1 MHGAAPAVPGIEEVD
16 LEFVGDDR
24 GGAPRP
30 AAHLR
35 PACSATAAGDDA
47 RADEHAGHEP
57 PDRRTRTAAPV
68 PAFLAPDATTR
79 VIGVSSGKGGV
90 GKSTVTVNLAIA
102 LAQAGHRVGLLDADV
117 YGFSVPKM
125 LGTDHDPVILGD
137 IVLPT
142 SAHGVRCLS
151 MGYFVPDDQPVI
163 WRGPML
169 HKAIQQFLTDAY
181 WGEPD
186 FVLVDMPPGTGDV
199 ALTLAEVMPRA
210 EIVVVT
216 TPQPAAQ
223 RVAQRSA
230 FAARRLKLS
239 VRGVIENMSWF
250 TGDDG
255 TRYELFGSGGG
266 ATLAADLGVPLLG
279 QVPLVNAVRLGG
291 DEGRPVTAVDPDAET
306 AGAFRAITE
315 KLVALGP
322 ARVYRR
328 EAQLALRRAR
338 GGPSPHLRFAVSRAR
353 ARKSTTWSRPERLA
367 SYMALSASRRSVAG
381 VAEPSAVVTTPMLA
395 VTTTWASPMA
405 TGALSPL
412 RMRSAMSN
420 ASSSWSTSAK
430 ATNSSPPKRATTS
443 TPRVIAMSRLAI
455 SFRTRSPAEWS
466 ARSLTSL
473 KRSRSMNMT
482 ASACR
487 RRPTWR
493 SASCSFSMN
502 RVRLAKPVS
511 PSCEAWNAICSAISQ
526 RSIARPTIPAS
537 WSNLCSSSLP
547 KYGMEAL
554 ISTASAW
561 RGAARAS
568 AR

>member
-1 MHGAAPAVPGIEEVD
+1 MAADQSQIEAVLNAVEDPELGLTLGDLGLLRTVRPRRRRVLIEVALPVAAWPGTDELAEEIHRAALGVPGVEEVE
-16 LEFVGDDR
+16 LEFVVMTDEERTGLRHRLRAGMLGD
-24 GGAPRP
+24 GA
-30 AAHLR
+30 A
-35 PACSATAAGDDA
+35 
-47 RADEHAGHEP
+47 ADEHDHAGHGHAP
-57 PDRRTRTAAPV
+57 AAPL
-68 PAFLAPDATTR
+68 PAFLGPDAKTR

-125 LGTDHDPVILGD
+125 LGTDHDPIIIGD
-137 IVLPT
+137 IVIPT

-255 TRYELFGSGGG
+255 TRYELFGAGGG
-266 ATLAADLGVPLLG
+266 ETLAADLGVPLLG
-279 QVPLVNAVRLGG
+279 RVPLVNAVRLGG
-291 DEGRPVTAVDPDAET
+291 DEGHPVMAVDPESESGRT
-306 AGAFRAITE
+306 FRAIAE
-315 KLVALGP
+315 KLAALGP

-328 EAQLALRRAR
+328 ELSLR
-338 GGPSPHLRFAVSRAR
+338 
-353 ARKSTTWSRPERLA
+353 
-367 SYMALSASRRSVAG
+367 
-381 VAEPSAVVTTPMLA
+381 
-395 VTTTWASPMA
+395 
-405 TGALSPL
+405 
-412 RMRSAMSN
+412 
-420 ASSSWSTSAK
+420 
-430 ATNSSPPKRATTS
+430 
-443 TPRVIAMSRLAI
+443 
-455 SFRTRSPAEWS
+455 
-466 ARSLTSL
+466 
-473 KRSRSMNMT
+473 
-482 ASACR
+482 
-487 RRPTWR
+487 
-493 SASCSFSMN
+493 
-502 RVRLAKPVS
+502 
-511 PSCEAWNAICSAISQ
+511 
-526 RSIARPTIPAS
+526 
-537 WSNLCSSSLP
+537 
-547 KYGMEAL
+547 
-554 ISTASAW
+554 
-561 RGAARAS
+561 
-568 AR
+568 